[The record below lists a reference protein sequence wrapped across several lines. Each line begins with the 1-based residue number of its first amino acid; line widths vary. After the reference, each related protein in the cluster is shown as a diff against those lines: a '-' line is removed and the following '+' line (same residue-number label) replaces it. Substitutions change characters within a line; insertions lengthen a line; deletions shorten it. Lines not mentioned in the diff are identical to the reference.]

1 MTVDVKCFGTGCPER
16 MSCLRFTETETR
28 PYLRFVPYTQSSG
41 CFRFVDNGK
50 KTVVQKIEE
59 KAEQAY
65 EKLPEEEKKPIRKQT
80 RRKK

>member
-1 MTVDVKCFGTGCPER
+1 
-16 MSCLRFTETETR
+16 
-28 PYLRFVPYTQSSG
+28 VPYTQSSG

-50 KTVVQKIEE
+50 KTVIQKIEE